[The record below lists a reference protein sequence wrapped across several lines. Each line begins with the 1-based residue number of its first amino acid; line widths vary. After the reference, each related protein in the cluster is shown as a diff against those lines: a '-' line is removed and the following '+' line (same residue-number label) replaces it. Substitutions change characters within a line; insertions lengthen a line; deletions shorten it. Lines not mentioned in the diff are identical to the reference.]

1 MTHQATAGTY
11 AEVNGLNLYYE
22 RYGEPQPDQAP
33 LVLLH
38 GGFGATSMFSG
49 LIPVLSAG
57 REVIAVDLQAHGR
70 TADIN
75 RPMRF
80 EALGNDIAGLLEHL
94 KIPRADVLGYSLGA
108 GGALRFALQH
118 PALLRKLVV
127 VSFPFRRGGWF
138 REVRE
143 GMAQIGPHAAE
154 GLKQTPMHTLYASI
168 APYPDEWARLVT
180 RVGEV
185 VNSEHDW
192 ADELREFRNPT
203 LIVAADADSFA
214 PAHAAEF
221 FALLGGGLRD
231 GGWDG
236 SGRTAH
242 RLAILPSTTHYDI
255 LQSPLL
261 LPVLTSFLNAP

>member
-1 MTHQATAGTY
+1 MTHQTTAGTY
-11 AEVNGLNLYYE
+11 AELGGLNLYYE
-22 RYGEPQPDQAP
+22 RHGTPRPDGAP

-49 LIPVLSAG
+49 LIPALSAR

-70 TADIN
+70 TADID

-80 EALGNDIAGLLEHL
+80 ETLGDDVAGLLGHL
-94 KIPRADVLGYSLGA
+94 KLPQADVLGYSLGA
-108 GGALRFALQH
+108 GAALRFAVQH
-118 PALLRKLVV
+118 SGSLRKLVV
-127 VSFPFRRGGWF
+127 VSFPFRRSGWF
-138 REVRE
+138 PEVRE
-143 GMAQIGPHAAE
+143 GMAQIGPHTAE
-154 GLKQTPMHTLYASI
+154 GLKQGPMHSLYTSL
-168 APYPDEWARLVT
+168 APHPDDWPRLVT

-203 LIVAADADSFA
+203 LIVAGDADSFA

-231 GGWDG
+231 AGWDG

-242 RLAILPSTTHYDI
+242 RLAVLPGATHYDI

-261 LPVLTSFLNAP
+261 LPAVTAFLDAP

>member
-1 MTHQATAGTY
+1 MTHQATEGTH
-11 AEVNGLNLYYE
+11 AELGGLSLYYE
-22 RYGEPQPDQAP
+22 RHGAPRPDQTP

-70 TADIN
+70 TADID

-80 EALGNDIAGLLEHL
+80 ESLGDDIAGLLGHL
-94 KIPRADVLGYSLGA
+94 DLPQADVLGYSLGA
-108 GGALRFALQH
+108 GVALRFALQH
-118 PALLRKLVV
+118 PGLLRKLVV
-127 VSFPFRRGGWF
+127 VSFPFRRSGWF
-138 REVRE
+138 PQVRE

-154 GLKQTPMHTLYASI
+154 GLKQGPMHQLYASI
-168 APYPDEWARLVT
+168 APRPDEWPRLVT

-185 VNSEHDW
+185 VNTEHDW
-192 ADELREFRNPT
+192 ADELWGFQNPT
-203 LIVAADADSFA
+203 LIVAGDADSFA

-231 GGWDG
+231 AGWDG

-242 RLAILPSTTHYDI
+242 RLAILPGTTHYDI

-261 LPVLTSFLNAP
+261 LPAVTQFLNAL